1 MQISAVGKIR
11 PIVLFQAESKV
22 KGDRITFEKI
32 KTELIKNFEIPAEQ
46 IAIKTAEINDL
57 KNVDLM
63 SENCPIRFIITINA
77 LKEGRDCP
85 FAYILA
91 SLANRN
97 SAVEVKQILGRILRR
112 PFTKNFSEQKLN
124 MSYVFTASADFRQ
137 TLEKIIVGL
146 NSAGFS
152 ENEYR
157 AVNEVEEIHEE
168 KNSVEPLQLENLSTE
183 KNISEEKVSDEK
195 NPVHTANFSEEK
207 ISIEEEFK
215 KADELGK
222 EYEKIF

>member
-112 PFTKNFSEQKLN
+112 PFTMFSPRPQIFGRLWKKLL
-124 MSYVFTASADFRQ
+124 SA
-137 TLEKIIVGL
+137 
-146 NSAGFS
+146 
-152 ENEYR
+152 
-157 AVNEVEEIHEE
+157 
-168 KNSVEPLQLENLSTE
+168 
-183 KNISEEKVSDEK
+183 
-195 NPVHTANFSEEK
+195 
-207 ISIEEEFK
+207 
-215 KADELGK
+215 
-222 EYEKIF
+222 